1 MFAFIARQPI
11 LDKSK
16 SVFAYELLFRDGK
29 SGAYPE
35 HNEEKAN
42 IFLSTSIHLGLMI
55 SAAKKRLLSRSRQIQ
70 LFRASCIA

>member
-16 SVFAYELLFRDGK
+16 SVFAYELLFRDGNLVLIRNITK
-29 SGAYPE
+29 RKLS
-35 HNEEKAN
+35 

-55 SAAKKRLLSRSRQIQ
+55 SAAKKRLL
-70 LFRASCIA
+70 